1 MSSFSNYFLFIK
13 LSFAAAISGT
23 AGCLGSAPQQ
33 FHGDVKISPDGTV
46 LAVIEYERRG
56 ARLKIKTLNTTAS
69 VWKTVSIPTSTGSFN
84 FSPFDQKILITY
96 KNGASGI
103 LARIDLDDGHKF
115 TELYRSELGLAFP
128 NEISPGRYLVQ
139 AVARVSPNGYPI
151 HQWKVITLP
160 QDVVNIGE
168 EFGPPYSNVS
178 IQKNGGFFIVTDA
191 AGVDKIRLFSLP
203 NGVAPDIKKYVLQ
216 ETVNLTCDRSV
227 ETCVQL
233 NRYLDGNGYFFKL
246 TRISDSEK
254 CEIQGLPR
262 WIRSIS
268 ITPDGKHVLI
278 LASIN
283 SQTKPFIELL
293 SFTSSGCKNF
303 IKITQE
309 F

>member
-1 MSSFSNYFLFIK
+1 MSSFSNYSLFIK
-13 LSFAAAISGT
+13 LSLAIAISGT
-23 AGCLGSAPQQ
+23 AACFGSAPQQ
-33 FHGDVKISPDGTV
+33 FHGDAKISPDGTV
-46 LAVIEYERRG
+46 LAVIEYERTG
-56 ARLKIKTLNTTAS
+56 AQLKTKTLSKTTS
-69 VWKTVSIPTSTGSFN
+69 IWKTVSIPTSTGSFN
-84 FSPFDQKILITY
+84 FSPFGQQILITY
-96 KNGASGI
+96 KSGVGGI
-103 LARIDLDDGHKF
+103 LAKIDLENGHKL

-128 NEISPGRYLVQ
+128 NEISPGKYLIQ
-139 AVARVSPNGYPI
+139 AVVRASPNGYQI
-151 HQWKVITLP
+151 HRWKVITP
-160 QDVVNIGE
+160 PHDVVNIGE

-178 IQKNGGFFIVTDA
+178 IHKNSGFFIVTDA
-191 AGVDKIRLFSLP
+191 TGVDKIRLFSLP

-216 ETVNLTCDRSV
+216 ETVNLVCDRSV

-233 NRYLDGNGYFFKL
+233 NRYLDESGYFFKL

-283 SQTKPFIELL
+283 SQAKPFIELL
-293 SFTSSGCKNF
+293 SLTSSGCKNLV
-303 IKITQE
+303 KITQE